1 MKKSNEL
8 SYKDLKMICN
18 PDLFQFETTDELEP
32 INTGIGQDRG
42 IKALEFGINVDIKG
56 YNLYLEG
63 PSGVGKT
70 MYTKNY
76 LEKICKKKKT
86 PNDWCYIYNFDDP
99 NEPVAV
105 SLAAGQ
111 GKEFKETM
119 DSFIKDIQ
127 VDIKNTFNNDD
138 FEKEKALIKNEYEMG
153 HVIGVHTYSHNYK
166 KIYSSFENYIDDV
179 NKMNEII
186 KKYTGNFSN
195 ILRFPGGSSNT
206 ISRKY
211 KKGIMTEL
219 TREVSNL
226 GYTYF
231 DWNVA
236 SGDVNGYG
244 KNRIYKRIIKSLN
257 DKPTIILMHDT
268 KYNT

>member
-1 MKKSNEL
+1 MKWKKENKIL
-8 SYKDLKMICN
+8 S
-18 PDLFQFETTDELEP
+18 LFIILFLFCQVFF
-32 INTGIGQDRG
+32 G
-42 IKALEFGINVDIKG
+42 IKNGNVDDVI
-56 YNLYLEG
+56 LYDEVFPLDSKIIYLTFDDG
-63 PSGVGKT
+63 PG
-70 MYTKNY
+70 MYTKRILDV
-76 LEKICKKKKT
+76 LEE
-86 PNDWCYIYNFDDP
+86 YN
-99 NEPVAV
+99 VKA
-105 SLAAGQ
+105 
-111 GKEFKETM
+111 
-119 DSFIKDIQ
+119 
-127 VDIKNTFNNDD
+127 TFFVTNQ
-138 FEKEKALIKNEYEMG
+138 FPKYEYLIKNEYEMG

-186 KKYTGNFSN
+186 KKYSGNFSN
-195 ILRFPGGSSNT
+195 IRRFPGGRSTT

-211 KKGIMTEL
+211 KRGIMTEL

-268 KYNT
+268 KYNTLKVLPEIITYAKQNGYRFEVLSENSYNIHFKVRN

>member
-1 MKKSNEL
+1 MKWKKENKIL
-8 SYKDLKMICN
+8 SLVII
-18 PDLFQFETTDELEP
+18 LFLFCQLFF
-32 INTGIGQDRG
+32 G
-42 IKALEFGINVDIKG
+42 IKNNNVDDVI
-56 YNLYLEG
+56 LYDEVFPLDSKIIYLTFDDG
-63 PSGVGKT
+63 PG
-70 MYTKNY
+70 MYTKRILDV
-76 LEKICKKKKT
+76 LEE
-86 PNDWCYIYNFDDP
+86 YN
-99 NEPVAV
+99 VKA
-105 SLAAGQ
+105 
-111 GKEFKETM
+111 
-119 DSFIKDIQ
+119 
-127 VDIKNTFNNDD
+127 TFFVTNQ
-138 FEKEKALIKNEYEMG
+138 FPKYEYLIKNEYEKG
-153 HVIGVHTYSHNYK
+153 HAIGVHTYSHNYK

-236 SGDVNGYG
+236 SGDVNGYS

-257 DKPTIILMHDT
+257 DKPTIINKTIVMLLINFLMFT
-268 KYNT
+268 IFISFLLF

>member
-1 MKKSNEL
+1 MKWKKENKIFSL
-8 SYKDLKMICN
+8 VII
-18 PDLFQFETTDELEP
+18 LFLFCQVFF
-32 INTGIGQDRG
+32 G
-42 IKALEFGINVDIKG
+42 IKNGNVDDVI
-56 YNLYLEG
+56 LYDEVFPLDSKIIYLTFDDG
-63 PSGVGKT
+63 PG
-70 MYTKNY
+70 MYTKRILDV
-76 LEKICKKKKT
+76 LEE
-86 PNDWCYIYNFDDP
+86 YN
-99 NEPVAV
+99 VKA
-105 SLAAGQ
+105 
-111 GKEFKETM
+111 
-119 DSFIKDIQ
+119 
-127 VDIKNTFNNDD
+127 TFFVTNQ
-138 FEKEKALIKNEYEMG
+138 FPKYEYLIKNEYEKG
-153 HVIGVHTYSHNYK
+153 HAIGVHTYSHNYK

-236 SGDVNGYG
+236 SGDVNGYS

-268 KYNT
+268 KYNTLKVLPEIITYAKQNGYRFEVLSENSYNIHFKLRN

>member
-1 MKKSNEL
+1 MKWKKENKIL
-8 SYKDLKMICN
+8 SLVII
-18 PDLFQFETTDELEP
+18 LFLFCQLFF
-32 INTGIGQDRG
+32 G
-42 IKALEFGINVDIKG
+42 IKNNNVDDVI
-56 YNLYLEG
+56 LYDEVFPLDSKIIYLTFDDG
-63 PSGVGKT
+63 PG
-70 MYTKNY
+70 MYTKRILDV
-76 LEKICKKKKT
+76 LEE
-86 PNDWCYIYNFDDP
+86 YN
-99 NEPVAV
+99 VKA
-105 SLAAGQ
+105 
-111 GKEFKETM
+111 
-119 DSFIKDIQ
+119 
-127 VDIKNTFNNDD
+127 TFFVTNQ
-138 FEKEKALIKNEYEMG
+138 FPKYEYLIKNEYEKG
-153 HVIGVHTYSHNYK
+153 HAIGVHTYSHNYR

-236 SGDVNGYG
+236 SGDVNGYRFEVLSE
-244 KNRIYKRIIKSLN
+244 NS
-257 DKPTIILMHDT
+257 
-268 KYNT
+268 YNIHFKLRN